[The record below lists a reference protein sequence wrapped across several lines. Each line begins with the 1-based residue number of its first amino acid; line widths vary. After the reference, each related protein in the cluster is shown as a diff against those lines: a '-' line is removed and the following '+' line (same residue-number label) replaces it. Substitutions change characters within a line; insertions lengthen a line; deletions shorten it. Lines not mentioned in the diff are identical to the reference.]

1 MDELNIG
8 AMIELQERL
17 TKKLLSPAITG
28 EERKQTLGEL
38 KVISETIDNY
48 MKTAN
53 EQDRVCVE
61 RERIDADIRRSEIE
75 ATVKNRDSKRGLV
88 GNFVKGFC
96 QMGSSLIGAGATVFT
111 VVKIVG
117 AENDDRLVLSKALS
131 FIPKFR
137 G

>member
-8 AMIELQERL
+8 VMIELQERL

-28 EERKQTLGEL
+28 DERKQALSEL
-38 KVISETIDNY
+38 RVVSEAIDNY

-61 RERIDADIRRSEIE
+61 REKIDADVRISEIE
-75 ATVKNRDSKRGLV
+75 ADVKERESKRGFI
-88 GNFVKGFC
+88 GNLVKGVC
-96 QMGSSLIGAGATVFT
+96 QVGSSLIGAGATVFT
-111 VVKIVG
+111 VMRIVG
-117 AENDDRLVLSKALS
+117 AEESDRLVLSKALS
-131 FIPKFR
+131 FIPKFK

>member
-28 EERKQTLGEL
+28 EERKQTISEL
-38 KVISETIDNY
+38 KVVSEAIDNY

-53 EQDRVCVE
+53 EQDQICVD
-61 RERIDADIRRSEIE
+61 RERIDADIRKSEIE
-75 ATVKNRDSKRGLV
+75 ADTKERESKRGLL
-88 GNFVKGFC
+88 GNFIKGAC
-96 QMGSSLIGAGATVFT
+96 QLGSSLIGGAATVFT

>member
-17 TKKLLSPAITG
+17 TKKLLSPAITA
-28 EERKQTLGEL
+28 EDRKQTLSEL
-38 KVISETIDNY
+38 KVVSEAIDNY

-53 EQDRVCVE
+53 EMDQICVD
-61 RERIDADIRRSEIE
+61 RERIDADIRKSEIDAE
-75 ATVKNRDSKRGLV
+75 AKDREGKRGLL
-88 GNFVKGFC
+88 GNIIKGVC
-96 QMGSSLIGAGATVFT
+96 QLGSSLIGGAATVFT

-117 AENDDRLVLSKALS
+117 AENDDRLVISKALS